1 MKKIS
6 KVIKIIIIV
15 MLISILLVNISI
27 IVQSKVK
34 PDEVPGIFGYKPFI
48 VLSGSMESQINVGDL
63 VIVKDVDT
71 STLKKDDVIAFRD
84 TKDIVTTHRIKEVII
99 EDGETCFITKGDANN
114 TEDQDF
120 VYPDMVEGVYKT
132 RIAKLGKM
140 ILFIQQPLG
149 FTILMMSIFIFCI
162 LIYIY
167 QNRKIDQEF
176 RFKNE
181 EERKAYEEFIKS
193 RENNK

>member
-1 MKKIS
+1 MKK
-6 KVIKIIIIV
+6 VGKIIKAFIIIFLV
-15 MLISILLVNISI
+15 IILLVNISI
-27 IVQSKVK
+27 IIQTKVK
-34 PDEVPGIFGYKPFI
+34 PDAVPGIFGYKPFI

-63 VIVKDVDT
+63 VIVKEVDT
-71 STLKKDDVIAFRD
+71 STLKEGDIIAFRD
-84 TKDIVTTHRIKEVII
+84 TNDIVTTHRIKEII
-99 EDGETCFITKGDANN
+99 TEDGEICFITKGDANN